1 MRSYSLHIGRL
12 SCIYPGEND
21 PPADH
26 EEVVQMKKVVIAVL
40 VVGLLSIAGTAMA
53 KNNRGQKGV
62 FPPNGACPQTYR
74 EGGPAWAGECPV
86 FSGRNGMHRPGHG
99 RGHQVHGR
107 NGRGYRGHGW
117 DGRMGWNAVDM
128 PEALRAKAVEME
140 KLHVDL
146 RDVLSRTPID
156 RDKALELHG
165 KIVQIHQEIGAWRF
179 AQRLEAIDSFRRQ
192 QELNRAVPPGQPAAP
207 DKANPAKP

>member
-1 MRSYSLHIGRL
+1 M
-12 SCIYPGEND
+12 
-21 PPADH
+21 
-26 EEVVQMKKVVIAVL
+26 
-40 VVGLLSIAGTAMA
+40 
-53 KNNRGQKGV
+53 
-62 FPPNGACPQTYR
+62 
-74 EGGPAWAGECPV
+74 
-86 FSGRNGMHRPGHG
+86 FSGRNGMHRPGL
-99 RGHQVHGR
+99 
-107 NGRGYRGHGW
+107 GRGYRGHGW

-165 KIVQIHQEIGAWRF
+165 RIVQIHQEIGAWRF

-207 DKANPAKP
+207 DKADPAKP